1 MNHESFILD
10 DEKSWHL
17 HISGNQV
24 AAAPIINDA
33 KIDREAVKTLM
44 INGFDAVG
52 WCESNPTE
60 RRTIRQVFH
69 NRMEKISDIF
79 MQHIISACK
88 FADEAVGRAN
98 WCYMMVRAIGEYRM
112 FIYYRATGLKIADAV
127 LTFTVDDEPST
138 DSYITYMPRY
148 HYSVADVVGALRDHP
163 KLGIYHA
170 CWDYTGGSGTR
181 SDRLKAWEAFL
192 KWEAKV
198 KETWPQYT
206 EKATKLYEELD
217 RVRAERD
224 AFVEAQTKKLE
235 KYAKIFGAY
244 V

>member
-1 MNHESFILD
+1 MGCESFILH
-10 DEKSWHL
+10 DEKTWPL

-24 AAAPIINDA
+24 PTAAIINDA
-33 KIDREAVKTLM
+33 KIDRAAVMTLM
-44 INGFDAVG
+44 LDGFDAVEWG
-52 WCESNPTE
+52 EANPTE
-60 RRTIRQVFH
+60 RRSVRKIFCD
-69 NRMEKISDIF
+69 RMEKVGDIF

-98 WCYMMVRAIGEYRM
+98 WCYMMVRGIGEYRM
-112 FIYYRATGLKIADAV
+112 FIYYRATGLKIADAI
-127 LTFTVDDEPST
+127 LTFTCDDEPATASDT
-138 DSYITYMPRY
+138 VYMPRY

-170 CWDYTGGSGTR
+170 CWDYTSGSGTR
-181 SDRLKAWEAFL
+181 SDRLKAWKAFL

-198 KETWPQYT
+198 KETWPQYA

>member
-1 MNHESFILD
+1 M
-10 DEKSWHL
+10 
-17 HISGNQV
+17 
-24 AAAPIINDA
+24 
-33 KIDREAVKTLM
+33 TLM
-44 INGFDAVG
+44 TDGFDAVS

-60 RRTIRQVFH
+60 RKVHQKVFRD
-69 NRMEKISDIF
+69 RMEKVSDIF
-79 MQHIISACK
+79 IQHIIAACK

-98 WCYMMVRAIGEYRM
+98 WCYLMVRAIGEYRM
-112 FIYYRATGLKIADAV
+112 NIFYRATGLKIADAN

-138 DSYITYMPRY
+138 ASDATYMPRY
-148 HYSVADVVGALRDHP
+148 HYSVAEIVGALRDHP

-170 CWDYTGGSGTR
+170 CWDYTSGSGTK
-181 SDRLKAWEAFL
+181 SDRIKGWAAFL

-198 KETWPQYT
+198 KESWPQYAA
-206 EKATKLYEELD
+206 KALKLYEELD

-224 AFVEAQTKKLE
+224 AFVEAQAKKLE